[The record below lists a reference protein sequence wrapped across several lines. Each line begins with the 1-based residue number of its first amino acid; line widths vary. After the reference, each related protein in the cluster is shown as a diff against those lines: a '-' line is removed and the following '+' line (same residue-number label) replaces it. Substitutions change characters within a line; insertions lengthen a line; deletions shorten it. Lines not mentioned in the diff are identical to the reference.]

1 MAWKYNPNEADLLW
15 GVGAPSGARAGV
27 TKYIDQSTG
36 AEYVNIG
43 GGTSTWYQVSGGT
56 LASVGNSATLLTAA
70 RTITAADHGG
80 TFFLGTAGGFAVTL
94 PTAAAALR
102 GLTLWFYVE
111 VAPTTAYTIVTGNS
125 AEQLLSGLVI
135 ASSGGDEDSEA
146 AFTGTTVTFVAN
158 TATIGDCCKIVSH
171 GAVGWTATCFC
182 NATGAMTITG

>member
-1 MAWKYNPNEADLLW
+1 MSWKYRNDETDLLY
-15 GVGAPSGARAGV
+15 GIGAPTATV
-27 TKYIDQSTG
+27 TRPTQYIDQSTG
-36 AEYVNIG
+36 AVYINTG
-43 GGTSTWYQVSGGT
+43 GATWYQTNGSFSGI
-56 LASVGNSATLLTAA
+56 GNAGTLLTAA
-70 RTITAADHGG
+70 RTITAADHGA